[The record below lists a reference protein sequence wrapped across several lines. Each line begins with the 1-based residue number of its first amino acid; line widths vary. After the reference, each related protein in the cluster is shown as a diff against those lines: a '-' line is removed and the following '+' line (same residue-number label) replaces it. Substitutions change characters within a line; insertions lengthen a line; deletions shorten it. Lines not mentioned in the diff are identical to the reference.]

1 MNQRLLI
8 AVMALLLPAAPALA
22 QQKQITGKVTTMEG
36 APLASARVVVK
47 GAGTVTLTNAAG
59 VYTIRAAPGQM
70 LQFSA
75 IGYTSVEHL
84 VGNASLINVR
94 MKLTAIN
101 LEEITVT
108 ALGQTAQRRTLG
120 TSQQTVE
127 GPAIAQTQRSNF
139 LNALAGRVAGLEV
152 TSSSGNPGSSSVV
165 TIRGVSS
172 ISSSNQ
178 PLFIVDGLPLDNR
191 TVPTSI
197 FASDAPNS
205 SVSLDNRGVDFTNH
219 ASDLNPEDIES
230 ITVLKGPEAAALY
243 GIDAANGAIVITTK
257 RGRPGTGGME
267 YTNSVSVANVRG
279 APEVQTT
286 YGPNAESGG
295 AYSYFGTPYPAGA
308 RFYNNINGFFTQAV
322 SQKHNL
328 SFSGASGDSRI
339 TYRISGG
346 VTRQTGNI
354 PNTWYRRMNLQ
365 GSSTAQVTNW
375 LSADLVISYSYSTNN
390 QPFKGVCA
398 TPTTCV
404 GGGPMLGLLVY
415 PDTINARDYL
425 TPAGQRRL
433 ITSLGAASEVDNPY
447 YTVNKNQ
454 NYSKGD
460 RTTVNLGLNIA
471 PVSWGFIKLNLGSD
485 AYTTKY
491 LINRDPQSAAG
502 YNNNGI
508 LDLSDD
514 LTRNLDGQATFNFNR
529 FTLMKGLSVSGF
541 AGGSM
546 STYRTEDDALEGM
559 NYLDPNFVSMNNTDI
574 TKRSNRTVVIRRRR
588 MSAFGSATLSY
599 NNYLFVNLTGRNDWT
614 STIPR
619 ARNSFFYPGVN
630 GSFVFSDAFPFVRKV
645 LTSGRLT
652 AAFAEVGRDA
662 SPYAF
667 RPSLLSATTTGG
679 GFRYDFWG
687 PNVNLKPEFAKSYE
701 VGAELGFLNDRVG
714 LEATFY
720 RKTTRDQIVQNVR
733 GSYGTGFILFNLNG
747 ATTRNT
753 GIELTLR
760 GTPILT
766 RDFSWDVLA
775 NFNHSRGTTVSLP
788 FGQTEFYNSDTW
800 LYGNVRNGTMP
811 GISTM
816 SLTGFFYQR
825 VATDSGGRKGQLLID
840 PTSGLPLRDVT
851 AFKDYGYDRQPDFTI
866 GLTNGLKYKN
876 LAFDFLLDIRK
887 GGDVFNATE
896 HWLTVRGLAKGT
908 LDRETP
914 RIVPGIL
921 KDGKENTPNPTVNG
935 IVVVPAANTG
945 YYTGMSEELFIEKNI
960 NWVRLRDAT
969 LAYTLPRGVLGSKT
983 ASVYITAT
991 DLFLITNY
999 TGLDPIV
1006 NGNTAATGGSGGVG
1020 IDFGNFPMPRTFNFG
1035 VRVGF

>member
-1 MNQRLLI
+1 MSQRLLI
-8 AVMALLLPAAPALA
+8 ALVGLLLPASQALA
-22 QQKQITGKVTTMEG
+22 QQKQITGKVTDQEG
-36 APLASARVVVK
+36 NALAGARVIVK
-47 GAGTVTLTNAAG
+47 GTGVGTQTNVAGA
-59 VYTIRAAPGQM
+59 YTIRAAPSQV
-70 LQFSA
+70 LQYSA
-75 IGYTSVEHL
+75 IGYAAVEHN
-84 VGNASLINVR
+84 VGDATVIDIQ
-94 MKLTAIN
+94 MKFTAVN
-101 LEEITVT
+101 LEAIEVV

-127 GPAIAQTQRSNF
+127 GPLIAQTQRSNF
-139 LNALAGRVAGLEV
+139 LNALAGRVAGLDV

-165 TIRGVSS
+165 TIRGISS

-178 PLFIVDGLPLDNR
+178 PLFIVDGLPIDNR

-205 SVSLDNRGVDFTNH
+205 TVSLDNRGVDFTNR
-219 ASDLNPEDIES
+219 AADLNPEDIET

-257 RGRPGTGGME
+257 RGRAGTGGLE
-267 YTNSVSVANVRG
+267 YTNSISVSNVRG
-279 APEVQTT
+279 APEVQTK
-286 YGPNAESGG
+286 YGPNAEAGG
-295 AYSYFGTPYPAGA
+295 AYYYFGTPYPSNAH
-308 RFYNNINGFFTQAV
+308 FYNNIQGFFQSAV

-328 SFSGASGDSRI
+328 SFSGASPDNRV

-346 VTRQTGNI
+346 ATKQTGNI
-354 PNTWYRRMNLQ
+354 PNMSYNRLNLQ

-375 LSADLVISYSYSTNN
+375 LSTDLVISYSYATNN
-390 QPFKGVCA
+390 QPFKGVCG
-398 TPTTCV
+398 TPATCV

-415 PDTINARDYL
+415 PDTIDARDYL
-425 TPAGQRRL
+425 TPSGQRRL

-447 YTVNKNQ
+447 YTVNKNT
-454 NYSKGD
+454 NYSKD
-460 RTTVNLGLNIA
+460 NRTTVNLGLNIA
-471 PVSWGFIKLNLGSD
+471 PFSWGFLKLNVGSD
-485 AYTTKY
+485 AYTTQY

-502 YNNNGI
+502 FNNNGI
-508 LDLSDD
+508 LDLSND
-514 LTRNLDGQATFNFNR
+514 LTRNLDGQTTLNFNR
-529 FTLMKGLSVSGF
+529 VNLAHGLSVSGF
-541 AGGSM
+541 VGGSI
-546 STYRTEDDALEGM
+546 SDYRTEDDGLEGM
-559 NYLDPNFVSMNNTDI
+559 NYLDPNFVSINNTDI
-574 TKRSNRTVVIRRRR
+574 TKRSNRTVLIRRRR
-588 MSAFGSATLSY
+588 MSTFGSATLGY

-619 ARNSFFYPGVN
+619 SRNSFFYPGVN
-630 GSFVFSDAFPFVRKV
+630 GSFVFSDAFPAVRKI

-662 SPYAF
+662 SPYAY

-701 VGAELGFLNDRVG
+701 IGTELGFFDDRLG
-714 LEATFY
+714 LEAAFY
-720 RKTTRDQIVQNVR
+720 RKTTKDQIVQNVR

-760 GTPILT
+760 GTPVL
-766 RDFSWDVLA
+766 RRNFSWDVLA
-775 NFNHSRGTTVSLP
+775 NFNHSRGITVSLP
-788 FGQTEFYNSDTW
+788 FDQTEFYNSDTW

-825 VATDSGGRKGQLLID
+825 VASDSAGKVGQLLID
-840 PTSGLPLRDVT
+840 PTSGLPLRDVS

-866 GLTNGLKYKN
+866 GLTNRFKYKR
-876 LAFDFLLDIRK
+876 LGFDFLLDIRK
-887 GGDVFNATE
+887 GGDVFNATQ
-896 HWLTVRGLAKGT
+896 HWLTVRGLATST

-921 KDGKENTPNPTVNG
+921 KDGKENTPTPTVNN
-935 IVVVPAANTG
+935 IVVVPAVNTA
-945 YYTGMSEELFIEKNI
+945 YYTSISEELFIEKNI
-960 NWVRLRDAT
+960 NWLRMRDAT
-969 LAYTLPRGVLGSKT
+969 LSYSLPPGFLGAKA
-983 ASVYITAT
+983 ASVYVTAT

-1035 VRVGF
+1035 VKVGF